1 MMTTAEGIM
10 CVNKTLEGEGGGG
23 FEFRVVDGGL
33 QPKCVHIDSFTF
45 QAKTFGYDTIRSF

>member
-23 FEFRVVDGGL
+23 FKLRVVDGGV